1 MGMAEVFKMIQEY
14 GNVSNE
20 DMIRP
25 FNLGIGMILVIEKNN
40 LPDLESHLKALNE
53 DYFVIGEVIEK

>member
-1 MGMAEVFKMIQEY
+1 MGMAVFKMIQEH

-40 LPDLESHLKALNE
+40 LDLDAHLKALNE